1 MDEAVIDSAI
11 FREGMSRL
19 AAAVSL
25 VTTDG
30 PRGRHGFTA
39 SAVCSVTDTPPV
51 LLVCM
56 NRDSVPVDAFR
67 ENSGLC
73 VNVLSGAHQG
83 LSDLFADPSIA
94 MANRFAASPWLTT
107 VSGAPMLPTAVV
119 SFDCSI
125 AQVVEIETHSVL
137 FCRVRDIGFADPVQ
151 DALLW
156 CSRGYHT
163 IPLASR
169 LVPQGSK
176 AG

>member
-1 MDEAVIDSAI
+1 MDEATIEPAV

-30 PRGRHGFTA
+30 PRGRQGFTA

-56 NRDSVPVDAFR
+56 NRDYVPVDAFR
-67 ENSGLC
+67 ENAGLC
-73 VNVLSGAHQG
+73 VNVLSGAHQA
-83 LSDLFADPSIA
+83 LSNLFADPSVS
-94 MANRFAASPWLTT
+94 MADRFAASPWLRAA
-107 VSGAPMLPTAVV
+107 SGMPMLGDAVV

-125 AQVVEIETHSVL
+125 VQVVEIETHSVL
-137 FCRVRDIGFADPVQ
+137 FCRVRDIGFAEAGR

-156 CSRGYHT
+156 CGRGYHT
-163 IPLASR
+163 IPLAS
-169 LVPQGSK
+169 S
-176 AG
+176 